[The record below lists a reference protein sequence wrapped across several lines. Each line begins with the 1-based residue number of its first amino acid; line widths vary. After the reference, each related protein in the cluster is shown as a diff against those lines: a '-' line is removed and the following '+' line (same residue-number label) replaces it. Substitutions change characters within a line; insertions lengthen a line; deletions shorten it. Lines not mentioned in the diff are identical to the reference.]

1 MNILFL
7 NTYQP
12 TTNASGGI
20 ARVTCN
26 LGNLFTLN
34 GHKCSLAYY
43 HASQGNEEKCF
54 EKSVQLTLYKEQ
66 PRLEELA
73 ACCNVFIIQIQM
85 SKAYLHLISLLDSI
99 KKKFGTKLVYCHHS
113 VPFAEAAGYDLSY
126 LGFLLLHSN
135 LRFTERIKESL
146 WCLTAILF
154 PNYAVRKIARRRQ
167 YVTDHVDKT
176 VLLSEKFIP
185 TFRKYVDCPE
195 NKVVGIGNCCTFND
209 RLPAGELDSKEKTV
223 LIVANMNEHAKR
235 VSAML
240 HIWKK
245 VSEKDVN
252 SDWKLKLVGT
262 GPDLDY
268 YRKLSKR
275 LKLKNCFFE
284 GKQDPRPYYI
294 KSSILLM
301 ASAFEGFGM
310 VILEAQQMGCVPVV
324 YESYQS
330 VHDLITDG
338 HNGLLIPNKQQN
350 EYIKRLIG
358 LMKDDNSRNRMALNC
373 INMENRFTP
382 EVIYSRWKSLFDS
395 LHNSNR

>member
-34 GHKCSLAYY
+34 GHRCSLAYY
-43 HASQGNEEKCF
+43 YASPGKEEKCF
-54 EKSVQLTLYKEQ
+54 ERSVKLTPKQEQ

-73 ACCNVFIIQIQM
+73 ACCDVFIIQIQM
-85 SKAYLHLISLLDSI
+85 SKAYLRLIPLLDNI
-99 KKKFGTKLVYCHHS
+99 RKKFGTKLIYCHHS
-113 VPFAEAAGYDLSY
+113 VPFAEAAGYDLGY
-126 LGFLLLHSN
+126 LGFLLFHSG
-135 LRFTERIKESL
+135 LTFTQRIKESL
-146 WCLTAILF
+146 WCLTAMLF
-154 PNYAVRKIARRRQ
+154 PNYAVKKIARRRQ
-167 YVTDHVDKT
+167 YVTDHVDRT
-176 VLLSEKFIP
+176 VLLSDKFIP
-185 TFRKYVDCPE
+185 VFRKYVDCPD
-195 NKVVGIGNCCTFND
+195 NKVVGIGNCCTFRD
-209 RLPAGELDSKEKTV
+209 RLPAGELESKEKTV

-245 VSEKDVN
+245 VSEN
-252 SDWKLKLVGT
+252 GINCEWKLKLVGT

-268 YRKLSKR
+268 YRKLAKR
-275 LKLKNCFFE
+275 LKLKNCSFE
-284 GKQDPRPYYI
+284 GKQDPQPYYR
-294 KSSILLM
+294 KSSILIM

-338 HNGLLIPNKQQN
+338 RDGLLIPNKNRN
-350 EYIKRLIG
+350 EYVKRLIG
-358 LMKDDNSRNRMALNC
+358 LIQDDDSRNRIALNC
-373 INMENRFTP
+373 INMENRFAP
-382 EVIYSRWKSLFDS
+382 EVIYSRWNSLFDS
-395 LHNSNR
+395 LHNPNL

>member
-34 GHKCSLAYY
+34 GHKCCLAYY
-43 HASQGNEEKCF
+43 HASQGEEEKCF
-54 EKSVQLTLYKEQ
+54 EKSVQLTPNLEL
-66 PRLEELA
+66 PLLEELA

-85 SKAYLHLISLLDSI
+85 SKANLHLIPLLDVL
-99 KKKFGTKLVYCHHS
+99 KKKYGTKLIYCHHS
-113 VPFAEAAGYDLSY
+113 VPFDEAAGYDLGY
-126 LGFLLLHSN
+126 LSFLLFHSN
-135 LRFTERIKESL
+135 LKLTERIRNSV

-154 PNYAVRKIARRRQ
+154 PGYAVRKIARRRQ
-167 YVTDHVDKT
+167 YVTDHVDRT

-185 TFRKYVDCPE
+185 GFRKYVDCPD
-195 NKVVGIGNCCTFND
+195 NKVVGIGNCCTFKD
-209 RLPAGELDSKEKTV
+209 RLPAGDLDLKEKTV

-235 VSAML
+235 ISALL
-240 HIWKK
+240 HIWKE
-245 VSEKDVN
+245 VSQN
-252 SDWKLKLVGT
+252 GINGDWKLKLIGT

-268 YRKLSKR
+268 YRRLAR
-275 LKLKNCFFE
+275 QLKLKNCSFE
-284 GKQDPRPYYI
+284 GKQDPQPYYR
-294 KSSILLM
+294 KSSILIM

-324 YESYQS
+324 YESYRS

-338 HNGLLIPNKQQN
+338 RDGLLIPDKNRN

-358 LMKDDNSRNRMALNC
+358 LMKDDDTRNRMALNC
-373 INMENRFTP
+373 INMENRFAP

-395 LHNSNR
+395 LHNPNL